1 MNKLKKIH
9 AMLYAIEKDPGI
21 GKTKLMKYIFFIDLI
36 HYNQRG
42 VKLFDSAYI
51 RMPNGPVD
59 GGALSLAS
67 ESNRF
72 FDVSY
77 ARPGAGTQAG
87 SYEKYHFDL
96 KVEPDISLFT
106 DYERMLLVM
115 VLKALK
121 GRTATAI
128 STLTHSLRLWKEF
141 TDGDEI
147 PPASLELSGEE
158 IRLLEQYGFHI
169 DGFQRRFCRSV
180 LDLSRGIHDAVSP
193 LNEER
198 IAAVESYL
206 DDLLRD
212 YPHPSMD
219 VFYDAYLAWDDI
231 FRTALR
237 YHPASALALTA
248 ECCDAICYVSYALA
262 AEPGRDADI
271 ASYCEKV
278 EERFNS
284 IGEDIY
290 RGIPV
295 REPPEAMIS
304 SLLDDTMRL
313 SRSMAQHPSTT
324 ARR

>member
-1 MNKLKKIH
+1 MNKIKKIH
-9 AMLYAIEKDPGI
+9 AMLFAIERDPGI

-36 HYNQRG
+36 HFNQRG
-42 VKLFDSAYI
+42 VKLFESSYI

-77 ARPGAGTQAG
+77 PRSGAGNQT
-87 SYEKYHFDL
+87 YEQYHFDL
-96 KVEPDISLFT
+96 KMEPDLSLFT
-106 DYERMLLVM
+106 VYERMLLVM
-115 VLKALK
+115 VLQALK
-121 GRTATAI
+121 GRTATTI
-128 STLTHSLRLWKEF
+128 SSLTHQLRLWKEF

-147 PPASLELSGEE
+147 PTDSLELSEEE

-169 DGFQRRFCRSV
+169 DGFQRRFCRSM

-198 IAAVESYL
+198 ITMVENFL

-219 VFYDAYLAWDDI
+219 IFHDAYLAWDDT
-231 FRTALR
+231 FRTALI
-237 YHPASALALTA
+237 YNPVSTLSLT
-248 ECCDAICYVSYALA
+248 EDCCDAICYVSYALA
-262 AEPGRDADI
+262 AKPGRTADI
-271 ASYCEKV
+271 TSYCEKV

-290 RGIPV
+290 RGLPV
-295 REPPEAMIS
+295 REPPEEMIS

-313 SRSMAQHPSTT
+313 SRSMAQHPSTI